1 VVKRGQKYK
10 VLHLQCDKCLSL
22 VLEGS
27 KATTALNTCLLL
39 QCLRKPQKL
48 FRTMSCCCS
57 ADYSDRPAE
66 HHRQGRNGSL
76 AATCHDNCAQFHKQV
91 DIPKFLLWRL
101 KQIVRRRTGN
111 SHQSV
116 LIPPADLLAAA
127 VKISATPLI
136 TNDDRCS
143 IGCRFARVHLL

>member
-1 VVKRGQKYK
+1 MLRRIKVNVVTAGCRLRMSRCTCSNCMATTWSRQLSQLRAITEHVYGSNQPRRLRYKALRRRSTEFFHFSSADAADSCSSGLLNIRQFGCWYVVKRGQKYK

-57 ADYSDRPAE
+57 ADY
-66 HHRQGRNGSL
+66 
-76 AATCHDNCAQFHKQV
+76 F
-91 DIPKFLLWRL
+91 
-101 KQIVRRRTGN
+101 
-111 SHQSV
+111 
-116 LIPPADLLAAA
+116 
-127 VKISATPLI
+127 
-136 TNDDRCS
+136 
-143 IGCRFARVHLL
+143 